1 MEAYDFRSL
10 EEKWRPVWERLG
22 LSRTGSDPARPH
34 FYCLDFFPYP
44 SGAGLSV
51 GHCRNYIPTDVISRK
66 KRMCGSNVLHPMGW
80 DAFGQPAEEYAIK
93 TGVHPRIVT
102 RQNIDTYR
110 RQMKL
115 VQCSYDWDREVD
127 SSDPS
132 YYRWTQHFFLLLF
145 DRGLAYQEENYQM
158 WCPACRIVLS
168 NEEAAGGSCW
178 RCGGEVGRK
187 KLRQWY
193 FRITS
198 YAERLLADL
207 DGLDWPEGIK
217 AMQRNWIGRS
227 DGAEVVF
234 RVEAPG
240 GPVDLPVYTTRLDTI
255 CGATFCVV
263 APEHPDLERLCSPGA
278 AREVLEYA
286 SAAGAR
292 SDRERLVAAE
302 RVKTGVFTGSYAVN
316 PFTGGSIPVWV
327 SDYVLAG
334 YGTAA
339 IMAVP
344 AHDERDHAFA
354 RRFGIPIIEVVAP
367 GGVPQGVEQAATVA
381 DGLLLNSGRF
391 DGLDS
396 ASAREEMARWTEENG
411 FGRRTTRYRLRDWL
425 VSRQRYWGAPI
436 PIIHCPA
443 CGAVPDRNL
452 PVLLPDVENYE
463 PDDTGRSPL
472 ARAESWVRTT
482 CPSCGGE
489 ASRDT
494 STMAGF
500 ACSSWYFLRFASP
513 HEKDRPFDPAAVR
526 YWLPVDLYVGG
537 AEHAVMHLLYARF
550 WTKVMYDAGIVGF
563 EEPFTVLKNQGMLL
577 GADHQKMSK
586 SRGNVVTP
594 DEMAQKYGVD
604 ALRLYILFIG
614 PFEADLEWSEEGIA
628 GTSRFLRRLWNL
640 ALQEGPA
647 SAPASDPAF
656 VSELRYQLA
665 KTLKKVTSDMD
676 SFQFNTAV
684 AALMEFVNFLASGRE
699 RSGSCGKEW
708 RTAMHDL
715 LVMLAP
721 LVPFVAEELW
731 QRLGFGGEGAGSVH
745 SAVWPSW
752 SEADLVLET
761 VDMAVQVSGK
771 VRGHITVPAG
781 ASGEEASS
789 AALALERVREL
800 LGGRAPARVVVVPGR
815 LVNIIPG
822 RAGSEDP
829 AS

>member
-1 MEAYDFRSL
+1 VEAYDFRFL
-10 EEKWRPVWERLG
+10 EARWKPVWEREG
-22 LSRTGSDPARPH
+22 LYRTGNDLSKRP

-51 GHCRNYIPTDVISRK
+51 GHCRNYIPTDVVSRK
-66 KRMCGSNVLHPMGW
+66 MRMCGRNVLHPMGW

-102 RQNIDTYR
+102 RKNVDTYR

-115 VQCSYDWDREVD
+115 VECTYDWDREID

-132 YYRWTQHFFLLLF
+132 YYGWTQFFFLLLF
-145 DRGLAYQEENYQM
+145 DRGLACEEENDQM

-168 NEEAAGGSCW
+168 NEEAAGGCCW

-198 YAERLLADL
+198 YADRLLRDL

-227 DGAEVVF
+227 DGAEVRF
-234 RVEAPG
+234 GIEAPDG
-240 GPVDLPVYTTRLDTI
+240 GTVNLPVYTTRLDTI

-263 APEHPDLERLCSPGA
+263 APEHPELRRLCTLERLS
-278 AREVLEYA
+278 EVLAYAA
-286 SAAGAR
+286 SAGTR
-292 SDRERLVAAE
+292 SDRERLLAAE
-302 RVKTGVFTGSYAVN
+302 REKTGVFTGSFAVN
-316 PFTGGSIPVWV
+316 PFTGSRIPVWV
-327 SDYVLAG
+327 SDYVLGG

-354 RRFGIPIIEVVAP
+354 KKFGIPIVEVVAP
-367 GGVPQGVEQAATVA
+367 GGVARGVDRAATVA
-381 DGLLLNSGRF
+381 DGILINSGEF

-396 ASAREEMARWTEENG
+396 TAARDSMASWAAERG
-411 FGRRTTRYRLRDWL
+411 LGRKAVRYRLRDWL

-436 PIIHCPA
+436 PIIHCPS

-452 PVLLPDVENYE
+452 PVLLPDVEGYE

-472 ARAESWVRTT
+472 ARAESWVGTV
-482 CPSCGGE
+482 CPSCGGP
-489 ASRDT
+489 ARRDT
-494 STMAGF
+494 NTMAGF

-513 HEKDRPFDPAAVR
+513 REKHRPFDPEAVR

-550 WTKVMYDAGIVGF
+550 WTKVMFDAGMVGF
-563 EEPFTVLKNQGMLL
+563 EEPFTILKNQGMLL

-594 DEMAQKYGVD
+594 DEMAEKYGVD

-614 PFEADLEWSEEGIA
+614 PFEADLEWSEDGIA
-628 GTSRFLRRLWNL
+628 GTSRFLRRLWSL
-640 ALQEGPA
+640 AQDTA
-647 SAPASDPAF
+647 FSADQSGDPAF
-656 VSELRYQLA
+656 VRELRYQLA
-665 KTLKKVTSDMD
+665 RTLKKVTGDVD

-684 AALMEFVNFLASGRE
+684 AALMEFVNFLGACRD
-699 RSGSCGKEW
+699 RAGSCRAEW
-708 RTAMHDL
+708 SRAIHDL

-721 LVPFVAEELW
+721 MVPFVTEELW
-731 QRLGFGGEGAGSVH
+731 QRLGYSTESKSIHKA
-745 SAVWPSW
+745 AWPAW
-752 SEADLVLET
+752 DEADLSRESVEL
-761 VDMAVQVSGK
+761 AVQVAGR
-771 VRGHITVPAG
+771 VRGHISVPAG
-781 ASGEEASS
+781 ASEEEIGSS
-789 AALALERVREL
+789 ALALDRVREI
-800 LGGRAPARVVVVPGR
+800 LGGNSPKRVLVVPGR
-815 LVNIIPG
+815 LVNIIP
-822 RAGSEDP
+822 
-829 AS
+829 